1 MQLECSRMCRL
12 TKSFYLSVT
21 ESNIWYLSDSG
32 SDDNDCHSESK
43 PCKNLQ
49 IVLDRATDGA
59 DIYVTSDTLS
69 VNAVHSNTSTK
80 TALIYY
86 YFVHGHYP
94 FIEEKGNCCRVNT
107 NISYTLSSIHNTT
120 INVTCSG

>member
-1 MQLECSRMCRL
+1 MQWNASHRL
-12 TKSFYLSVT
+12 TKGLCLSVA

-32 SDDNDCHSESK
+32 SDENDCHSQSA

-49 IVLDRATDGA
+49 TVMDRATDGA

-69 VNAVHSNTSTK
+69 LDAVHSNTPTEM
-80 TALIYY
+80 T
-86 YFVHGHYP
+86 YFKSPYSPYP
-94 FIEEKGNCCRVNT
+94 FIEEKINCCTVNT
-107 NISYTLSSIHNTT
+107 SISYTLSSIHDTT